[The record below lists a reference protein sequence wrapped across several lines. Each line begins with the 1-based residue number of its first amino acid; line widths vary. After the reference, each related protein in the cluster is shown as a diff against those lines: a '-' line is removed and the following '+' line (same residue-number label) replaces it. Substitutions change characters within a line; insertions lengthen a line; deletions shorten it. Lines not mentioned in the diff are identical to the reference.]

1 MACETHQWDNWPDGC
16 HCGLWREKKTV
27 SILWRRQTHWTTKM
41 LGETSIL
48 LTVFTVD
55 TKTEVYRC
63 GKLLVPPPHRAPL
76 CRPPATLHLSFQ
88 PSSHS
93 PPFISIPPSLPF
105 CLCYVWVGDL
115 SVIYSLDAVC
125 VFMECHSL
133 CSASQLLI
141 LVRETK
147 RSREALKFNDVAGI
161 LGDLL
166 FSRHRDHMTAPE
178 AVRWKSCRDVSK

>member
-1 MACETHQWDNWPDGC
+1 MKHISGTTVRKVAIADSVYFMTEADPLDQ
-16 HCGLWREKKTV
+16 KK
-27 SILWRRQTHWTTKM
+27 KM

-55 TKTEVYRC
+55 TKTDVCCC
-63 GKLLVPPPHRAPL
+63 GKFLVPPPL
-76 CRPPATLHLSFQ
+76 CTRRATLHLSFQ

-105 CLCYVWVGDL
+105 CLCYVCGGDL
-115 SVIYSLDAVC
+115 SVIYSLAAVC

-147 RSREALKFNDVAGI
+147 RTREALKFNDVAGI
-161 LGDLL
+161 
-166 FSRHRDHMTAPE
+166 
-178 AVRWKSCRDVSK
+178 